1 LRLSFVTN
9 WIIFGIFS
17 YIVDYLK
24 CHSQSV
30 DQFAITMD
38 DCAHVFR
45 KVPYNGEENEVV
57 REKWRLVGQCLS
69 RVCSKRCTWSDLEVR
84 ANAPNVCDYTTG
96 AEEAIVLW
104 LFVSEGE
111 DWLLEFNKKNGG
123 SHDGDHD
130 AETTSTSR
138 RKKNGQHKTLSY
150 LKHWWQ
156 LKTLVKARRLNHDIS
171 EKWEEAWK
179 LFACEELKAKK
190 NKKGSRKRSIQDVL
204 PTFEDVLGVGESEG
218 DYTSGLEIEDFALL
232 CTQTSGV

>member
-1 LRLSFVTN
+1 
-9 WIIFGIFS
+9 
-17 YIVDYLK
+17 
-24 CHSQSV
+24 
-30 DQFAITMD
+30 MD

-57 REKWRLVGQCLS
+57 REKWRLTGQCLS

-111 DWLLEFNKKNGG
+111 DWLLEFNKKNGQG
-123 SHDGDHD
+123 KDHEND
-130 AETTSTSR
+130 AETTSTSH
-138 RKKNGQHKTLSY
+138 RKKNGQHKTLSF

-156 LKTLVKARRLNHDIS
+156 LKTLVKARRLNRDIS
-171 EKWEEAWK
+171 EKWDEAWK
-179 LFACEELKAKK
+179 LFACEELELKK
-190 NKKGSRKRSIQDVL
+190 NKKGVRKRSIRDVL

-218 DYTSGLEIEDFALL
+218 DYTSGLEIDEDLDLFV
-232 CTQTSGV
+232 TQKSDV